1 MEPAR
6 FVQAIDMGC
15 KIQVSVMDNMKE
27 VRFLGDFCI
36 NLLSGTAGCVQR
48 GGGWSW
54 GINSAMGVSRA
65 QVDRQALEASRS
77 DPALSW
83 LRRFLALTDFISQRV
98 SVSSAVK

>member
-48 GGGWSW
+48 GGG
-54 GINSAMGVSRA
+54 GLGV
-65 QVDRQALEASRS
+65 
-77 DPALSW
+77 
-83 LRRFLALTDFISQRV
+83 
-98 SVSSAVK
+98 